1 MSVLVLRFILDY
13 FVQNIYTMVMN
24 ERIASKLKVLTT
36 KPGVYV
42 MHDKDGVVIY
52 VGKAK
57 NLKNRV
63 SQYFRNSPKPSKVQ
77 AMVDSVDHFD
87 YFITMSEMDAL
98 ALESNLIKKYQPF
111 YNILLK
117 DGKQFPYIKI
127 NMKDAFPKLEIV
139 RKVKNDGAKYF
150 GPYFAGLDAREIVK
164 TINAAFK
171 IRTCNNKITE
181 TSHAQRECL
190 NYSLGLC
197 SAPCTKRVDRA
208 EYMKEIDKVIN
219 FLNGND
225 EEIQNILQEKM
236 KMAAENQNF
245 ESAVIYRDRL
255 KMVEKLKQR
264 VVANLPK
271 NIDKD
276 VFAYQTDGLSGV
288 VTVMVVRGGKILG
301 VMNYPCLDAELEE
314 SQTLFNFIS
323 QYYQNMI
330 VPHDI
335 ILSHEL
341 QDASLLQEYLGKKLN
356 IVFAPHGVNK
366 LLLDMAKENANE
378 YLTKH
383 IEKERL
389 KYNNTLG
396 ALKVLKEKLG
406 LSRVPLRMECYD
418 ISNISGTN
426 KVCSMVVFK
435 NGEPSKKDY
444 RKFKIKYVKG
454 SNDFASLQE
463 ALTRRLIRLTNQDG
477 ESFKERPDLLII
489 DGGKGQLSAC
499 YEVLKV
505 QGFLDIDMISLA
517 KRIEEVFKPQST
529 IPTLLKPG
537 SAELKMLQ
545 RIRDEAHRFAITF
558 HREIRTKKQTY
569 STLDEIQGVGEKK
582 RDALLQAFGTSENI
596 AKASID
602 ELATVSG
609 IHKALAIKIY
619 NHFNKKEE

>member
-1 MSVLVLRFILDY
+1 
-13 FVQNIYTMVMN
+13 MN
-24 ERIASKLKVLTT
+24 EKISAKLKVLTT

-127 NMKDAFPKLEIV
+127 NVKEPFPKLEIV

-150 GPYFAGLDAREIVK
+150 GPYFAGLDVREIVK
-164 TINAAFK
+164 AVNAAFK
-171 IRTCNNKITE
+171 IRTCNNKISQ

-197 SAPCTKRVDRA
+197 SAPCTKKISKEDYA
-208 EYMKEIDKVIN
+208 KEIDRVIN

-225 EEIQNILQEKM
+225 DEIQKILQEKM
-236 KMAAENQNF
+236 KFAAENMNF

-255 KMVEKLKQR
+255 KMIDKLKQR

-301 VMNYPCLDAELEE
+301 VMNCPCLDAELEE
-314 SQTLFNFIS
+314 GQTLFNFIM
-323 QYYQNMI
+323 QYYGNVLTPHELI
-330 VPHDI
+330 V
-335 ILSHEL
+335 SHEL
-341 QDASLLQEYLGKKLN
+341 PDVNLLQEYLGKKLN
-356 IVFAPHGVNK
+356 IVYSPHGVNK
-366 LLLDMAKENANE
+366 SLLDMAKENAVE
-378 YLTKH
+378 YLSKH

-406 LSRVPLRMECYD
+406 LTRVPLRMECYD

-463 ALTRRLIRLTNQDG
+463 ALTRRLVRYKNQDG
-477 ESFKERPDLLII
+477 ESFSERPDLLII

-499 YEVLKV
+499 YQVLTE
-505 QGFLDIDMISLA
+505 QDCLGIDMISLA
-517 KRIEEVFKPQST
+517 KRIEEVFKPNLST
-529 IPTLLKPG
+529 PTLLKPA

-558 HREIRTKKQTY
+558 HRQIRTKKQTY
-569 STLDEIQGVGEKK
+569 STLDEISGVGEKK

-596 AKASID
+596 ANASVE
-602 ELATVSG
+602 ELESVKG
-609 IHKALAIKIY
+609 IHKALAIQIHEY
-619 NHFNKKEE
+619 FANKKAED